1 MIGHSSVLLQESRS
15 SSVTWTS
22 MYQQYIVASASS
34 DCYFLMGLDPGAE
47 RSLRELSILFA
58 DVAKFY

>member
-1 MIGHSSVLLQESRS
+1 MAISSANDDSGVFVASCHSGGKALYTL
-15 SSVTWTS
+15 
-22 MYQQYIVASASS
+22 ASASS